1 MNDSNNK
8 TGAQTVRSR
17 SYLASLPERTAR
29 AGAALA
35 GGLVYE
41 ASEVA
46 LPLAVRR
53 SKLYQAIVG
62 RLLRITIELVGGVE
76 GVYPTEVMPARELLV
91 RKTAGNAVELA
102 SFLAVGWSPVWL
114 LAGASDL
121 VGGSK
126 VYLRVLATEL
136 RDTGVLAPNAD
147 VASFEELLSA
157 LEGTSGVLAD
167 TVDVPPL
174 NVSSVRTSWQELQ
187 RQAAELPDADGL
199 EKIFAEL
206 QSAARQEDRSI
217 MEISSVVALGAVHAG
232 VKLGNVHV
240 FDYYRGALR
249 TIVEEGVLSFLRR
262 ISTPYITRAGSHYDP
277 RSSTYSER
285 LLRRWADRRSPVER
299 KTMAQTEASDEES
312 AARG

>member
-1 MNDSNNK
+1 
-8 TGAQTVRSR
+8 
-17 SYLASLPERTAR
+17 
-29 AGAALA
+29 
-35 GGLVYE
+35 LVYE
-41 ASEVA
+41 TGEVL

-62 RLLRITIELVGGVE
+62 RLLRIMIELVGGVE

-91 RKTAGNAVELA
+91 RKTAGNVVELS

-136 RDTGVLAPNAD
+136 RDAGVLAPNAD

-174 NVSSVRTSWQELQ
+174 NISGVRTSWQELR
-187 RQAAELPDADGL
+187 RQAADLPDAAGL
-199 EKIFAEL
+199 EEIFAEL
-206 QSAARQEDRSI
+206 QLAARQEDRSI
-217 MEISSVVALGAVHAG
+217 LEISSMVALGAVRTG
-232 VKLGNVHV
+232 VKLGNVHI
-240 FDYYRGALR
+240 FDYYRLALR
-249 TIVEEGVLSFLRR
+249 TIVGEGLLSFLRR
-262 ISTPYITRAGSHYDP
+262 ASTPYLTRAGSHFDP
-277 RSSTYSER
+277 RVSTYSER
-285 LLRRWADRRSPVER
+285 LLRRWLHRRSTVGC
-299 KTMAQTEASDEES
+299 KTTPQTEASDEED